1 MKAKDMFWQIGYMEI
16 LNEEYNYVDYTCTM
30 YDEEYGYYLKD
41 IVFYLDDERIEI
53 SLDTDEEPTELRIDE
68 LQCIM
73 KKIEELGWKKYEFRQ
88 SN

>member
-1 MKAKDMFWQIGYMEI
+1 MKAKDMFWEIGYMEN

-88 SN
+88 SD

>member
-1 MKAKDMFWQIGYMEI
+1 MKAKEMFWEIGYMEI
-16 LNEEYNYVDYTCTM
+16 LNKEYNYVDYTCTM